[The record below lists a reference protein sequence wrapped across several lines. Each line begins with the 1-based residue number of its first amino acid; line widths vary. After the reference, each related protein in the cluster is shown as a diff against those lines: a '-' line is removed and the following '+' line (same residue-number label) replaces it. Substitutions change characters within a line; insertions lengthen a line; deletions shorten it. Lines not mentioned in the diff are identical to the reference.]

1 MCAAC
6 LRELTVGSCV
16 RVVAANVCAP
26 RKKTDKH
33 ERGCDALGKLGKE
46 KRDQQ
51 VREHTCVF
59 FFWGGVRSLWCTSI
73 IANREAQTEKGIKRL
88 GSAGAT
94 RKLEGRIGDRTD
106 SEFCARYV
114 WVGSSY
120 LQTPFSQRGPSP
132 RPTAQNPRR
141 FLPAFLFVDLGS
153 CRSGRKRKC
162 DWRHEFGGAVRSLV
176 RVRYNTPHFF
186 FRERSTTTHFVLL
199 LHSPLSGKNHR
210 RTRHACRGTIFNYR
224 TGRQEILYALHNGTN
239 DETTLQR

>member
-1 MCAAC
+1 MPS
-6 LRELTVGSCV
+6 GSSG
-16 RVVAANVCAP
+16 R
-26 RKKTDKH
+26 RKEINKFENT
-33 ERGCDALGKLGKE
+33 L
-46 KRDQQ
+46 
-51 VREHTCVF
+51 VF
-59 FFWGGVRSLWCTSI
+59 FFFSGGVRSLWCTSM

-106 SEFCARYV
+106 SEFCARCV

-141 FLPAFLFVDLGS
+141 FLPAFLFVDLGP

-186 FRERSTTTHFVLL
+186 FRERSTTTLR
-199 LHSPLSGKNHR
+199 PLCTAFCRAKITGAPDTHVEVQYLITALAAKRYCMLYITEPMTKRHYNAELN
-210 RTRHACRGTIFNYR
+210 RTASTCC
-224 TGRQEILYALHNGTN
+224 
-239 DETTLQR
+239 QRA